1 MGYHDNDLE
10 RPAYRSQRR
19 GAPPPPSHSPSQ
31 EYRSRKGRDDYERE
45 NRHPNDGD
53 TRRRNKRRSPPP
65 LGDARRRRMAPPADS
80 PPPRGRD
87 TRPTPERED
96 YRKGYEAAKK
106 EMLRNLSGATDEGPS
121 RDTSRARRRD
131 DSPPPRRRDE
141 SPVRRRRDSP
151 ERRERRRDD
160 SPPRRT
166 RADSPSRRERRRDSP
181 ERRSRERRRDDS
193 REGRRE
199 PSRNRGRAESREGRR
214 GDDSVWRERD
224 EALRR
229 SEETWQRSE
238 ARAQAAAPRRRSPT
252 PDNRRRRSPSPEC
265 KEADDDYSLAPATRG
280 VLMDDDAVSEAS
292 EAASELTADDDA
304 LSPVK
309 PLRAMSKT
317 STRGRLQPMAFED
330 VLSVPTP
337 LEPPSIRKIPLLQC
351 FLERKKSTF
360 GSGELTLKFEDK
372 TLLVAK
378 KTSRSGNY
386 HIFDATCG
394 RIGGGFSKK
403 GGNYLGKIMA
413 PKGTGV
419 DLGGGSAHHRVLVDG
434 SQQKNEHALF
444 IHKRT
449 STLTSFVDG
458 AKPRQVSV
466 ALPGNSAKS
475 DLLTRFSHSDDKLT
489 VLEQRQPKLVDGQ
502 YSLNFYGR
510 ATVAS
515 VKNFQLVPGLSDD
528 TVVFQ
533 LGKIGDHDFNLDF
546 APPFTPFS
554 AFALAVSQF

>member
-1 MGYHDNDLE
+1 
-10 RPAYRSQRR
+10 
-19 GAPPPPSHSPSQ
+19 
-31 EYRSRKGRDDYERE
+31 
-45 NRHPNDGD
+45 
-53 TRRRNKRRSPPP
+53 
-65 LGDARRRRMAPPADS
+65 
-80 PPPRGRD
+80 
-87 TRPTPERED
+87 
-96 YRKGYEAAKK
+96 
-106 EMLRNLSGATDEGPS
+106 
-121 RDTSRARRRD
+121 
-131 DSPPPRRRDE
+131 
-141 SPVRRRRDSP
+141 
-151 ERRERRRDD
+151 
-160 SPPRRT
+160 
-166 RADSPSRRERRRDSP
+166 
-181 ERRSRERRRDDS
+181 
-193 REGRRE
+193 
-199 PSRNRGRAESREGRR
+199 
-214 GDDSVWRERD
+214 
-224 EALRR
+224 
-229 SEETWQRSE
+229 
-238 ARAQAAAPRRRSPT
+238 
-252 PDNRRRRSPSPEC
+252 
-265 KEADDDYSLAPATRG
+265 
-280 VLMDDDAVSEAS
+280 LMDDDAVSEAS

-330 VLSVPTP
+330 VLTVPTP

-466 ALPGNSAKS
+466 ALPGDSAKS